1 MRKLLLFIGFLV
13 AGNLV
18 SFGQRFEG
26 GILGGLNASQVDGD
40 TFSGYH
46 KPGIALGGFVQTEL
60 SRTVYIGME
69 LKFMQKGS
77 RNVDSLATN
86 GQIKYVMRLN
96 YVDLPVYLGIRTS
109 DKISVLLGM
118 STGYLISGTEINDYG
133 KFPEEDRHAFNEF
146 DIQGILGFRFQFTK
160 RLYVDLRGNYSVVPI
175 RKQPGNPLYY
185 WKSNQF
191 SNLLSTTVLYRLDY

>member
-60 SRTVYIGME
+60 SRTVYVGME

>member
-18 SFGQRFEG
+18 SYGQRFEG

-86 GQIKYVMRLN
+86 GQIKYIMRLN

-109 DKISVLLGM
+109 DKISVLLGI
-118 STGYLISGTEINDYG
+118 STGYLISGKEINDYG
-133 KFPEEDRHAFNEF
+133 PFPEEDQHAFNEF

>member
-60 SRTVYIGME
+60 SPTIYVGME

>member
-60 SRTVYIGME
+60 SPTIYVGME

-86 GQIKYVMRLN
+86 GQIKYIMRLN